1 MLTRNVEHSKTWPAN
16 KVKLVDDCINLLHR
30 HSILLNYWYIADNIV
45 NIAEHQNTK
54 CVFKG

>member
-1 MLTRNVEHSKTWPAN
+1 VEHSKTWPAN

-30 HSILLNYWYIADNIV
+30 HSLLLNYWYIADNIV